1 MSTPIGT
8 HPEKKGRNGVTQ
20 CQRVKEMRMGGLS
33 RAQIDGIN
41 DAPKR
46 LGTGGL
52 FKYLSR
58 KRKMKAQS
66 VVD

>member
-1 MSTPIGT
+1 M
-8 HPEKKGRNGVTQ
+8 TQ

-33 RAQIDGIN
+33 SAQIYGIN
-41 DAPKR
+41 DALKR

-58 KRKMKAQS
+58 KRKMK
-66 VVD
+66 DD